1 MKERLVVYLRGAR
14 IGQIEFDDDRNSREF
29 SYDKEYLTAADACP
43 ISMSLPLQEDPF
55 NSWETRL
62 FFENLLPPV
71 VVRRKLEKIIH
82 HDHDNYFAFLKV
94 LGGDCAGAI
103 ALYPEG
109 VNPSDGEERFREL
122 GEDEADEVL
131 KALPESPLLQG
142 IVEGY
147 RISVA
152 GAQDKL
158 VVRMRNGNLALPLYG
173 TASTHIVKPRMKRCE
188 HSVENECFCQQ
199 LADACGISAAKSF
212 IHRIK
217 DDGYYVTRRYDREE
231 ADGHVTRYL
240 QEDLCQAMGIDSEKK
255 YQVDGGPSAARCF
268 RFLSDNSFGLDDR
281 MRFVDYFVYNFLIG
295 NADAHAK
302 NISLLQRDGKLSVAP
317 LYDAMS
323 TLVYP
328 QVYNSMAMEIGGQY
342 EFKAVT
348 RKSFEL
354 FAEKCDVRP
363 KAVLSRLDA
372 LAAKL
377 PRKAEELKTKMSDE
391 GTPSSIYDEIIGVIR
406 RNIVQVSS
414 FAAVP

>member
-1 MKERLVVYLRGAR
+1 
-14 IGQIEFDDDRNSREF
+14 
-29 SYDKEYLTAADACP
+29 
-43 ISMSLPLQEDPF
+43 
-55 NSWETRL
+55 
-62 FFENLLPPV
+62 
-71 VVRRKLEKIIH
+71 
-82 HDHDNYFAFLKV
+82 
-94 LGGDCAGAI
+94 
-103 ALYPEG
+103 
-109 VNPSDGEERFREL
+109 
-122 GEDEADEVL
+122 
-131 KALPESPLLQG
+131 
-142 IVEGY
+142 
-147 RISVA
+147 
-152 GAQDKL
+152 
-158 VVRMRNGNLALPLYG
+158 
-173 TASTHIVKPRMKRCE
+173 
-188 HSVENECFCQQ
+188 
-199 LADACGISAAKSF
+199 
-212 IHRIK
+212 
-217 DDGYYVTRRYDREE
+217 
-231 ADGHVTRYL
+231 
-240 QEDLCQAMGIDSEKK
+240 
-255 YQVDGGPSAARCF
+255 
-268 RFLSDNSFGLDDR
+268 

-302 NISLLQRDGKLSVAP
+302 NISLLQRDGKPSVAP